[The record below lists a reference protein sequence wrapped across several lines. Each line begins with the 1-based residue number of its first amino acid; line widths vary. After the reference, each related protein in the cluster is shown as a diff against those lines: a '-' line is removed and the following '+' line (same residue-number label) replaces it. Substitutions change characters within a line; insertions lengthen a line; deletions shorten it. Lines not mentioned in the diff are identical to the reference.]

1 MGHNSIIFA
10 IPRHDYASYR
20 DLYELIRLS
29 NFPTCYIDEVDP
41 DSDNAYIVTILN
53 GESQNGWRKGRAHIV
68 LYDLEYHLDT
78 DGFYRQPFVAPP
90 GVDEV
95 WAGDKWYA
103 EQIGARYVPMGS
115 HPGLRTAGDSTS
127 HERYDIA
134 YIGYI
139 NGVHRRERIRQQI
152 VERGVKVS
160 PTVAWGEERHR
171 ILSNSTAYLHVHQW
185 DNVPTIAPL
194 RMVVAAAYGLPV
206 ITETVAD
213 AGMFAGFSAPIL
225 ECQYRDI
232 AADVEALV
240 HREQKRHL
248 LAYEGQCLYQHLCVD
263 YTFRKSIEA
272 AL

>member
-1 MGHNSIIFA
+1 MNDIIFA
-10 IPRHDYASYR
+10 KPRHEYASYT
-20 DLYELIRLS
+20 DLYRLIELS
-29 NFPTCYIDEVDP
+29 GFPTCFIDEIDDASV
-41 DSDNAYIVTILN
+41 NTYILTILN
-53 GESQNGWRKGRAHIV
+53 GEVRDGGYLGSRARI
-68 LYDLEYHLDT
+68 LLWDLEWHLST
-78 DGFYRQPFVAPP
+78 DGYFRQPFAAPP
-90 GVDEV
+90 GVEIL
-95 WAGDKWYA
+95 AADKWYA

-115 HPGLRTAGDSTS
+115 HPGLRTAGDSAS

-139 NGVHRRERIRQQI
+139 NGVHRLERIRQQL

-160 PTVAWGEERHR
+160 PTGAWGEERHR

-213 AGMFAGFSAPIL
+213 AGIFTDLIYDAPYNELTSMVEQIRQRERNDAGL
-225 ECQYRDI
+225 RYMG
-232 AADVEALV
+232 VT
-240 HREQKRHL
+240 
-248 LAYEGQCLYQHLCVD
+248 LYQELCVNQ
-263 YTFRKSIEA
+263 TFRKSIEA